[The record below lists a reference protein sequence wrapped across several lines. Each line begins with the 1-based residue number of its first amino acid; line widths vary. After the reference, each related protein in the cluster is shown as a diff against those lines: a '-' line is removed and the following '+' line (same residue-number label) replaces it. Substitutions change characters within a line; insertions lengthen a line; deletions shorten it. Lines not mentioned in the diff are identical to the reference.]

1 MINIAYAVE
10 NHPHD
15 SRVTINQDGVV
26 QTLSSKMGT
35 GGGNTPM
42 ILMALGGTDSN
53 ASITDGDVAPTVLAR
68 AGTGG
73 GQRADNT
80 DGGRR

>member
-1 MINIAYAVE
+1 MALFKLYRPGWE
-10 NHPHD
+10 P
-15 SRVTINQDGVV
+15 
-26 QTLSSKMGT
+26 

-42 ILMALGGTDSN
+42 ILMVLGGTDSN

-73 GQRADNT
+73 QRADNT
-80 DGGRR
+80 DGGR